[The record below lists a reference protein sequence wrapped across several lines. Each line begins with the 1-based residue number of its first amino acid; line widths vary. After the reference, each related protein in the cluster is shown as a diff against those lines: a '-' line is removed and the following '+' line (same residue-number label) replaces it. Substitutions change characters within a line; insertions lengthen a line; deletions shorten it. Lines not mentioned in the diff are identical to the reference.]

1 MASMAE
7 KVTSVRM
14 KCQEFSL
21 LMMRPVYSV
30 ELATNGGRV
39 QALSSINRAEIEAIV
54 RALNESI
61 SARG

>member
-1 MASMAE
+1 
-7 KVTSVRM
+7 
-14 KCQEFSL
+14 
-21 LMMRPVYSV
+21 MMRPVYSV